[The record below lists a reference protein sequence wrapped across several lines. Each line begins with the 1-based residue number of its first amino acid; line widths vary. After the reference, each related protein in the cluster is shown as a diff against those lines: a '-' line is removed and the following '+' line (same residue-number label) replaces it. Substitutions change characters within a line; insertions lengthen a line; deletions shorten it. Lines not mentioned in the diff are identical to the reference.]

1 MALKNVIDTAAVT
14 AGLERWWATK
24 IAGAKDVQVTNLSVP
39 ESAGLSNETVLFDAS
54 WTRDGATST
63 RSLVARVQPTGPGVF
78 PRYDLAKEA
87 RVISALGEHTG
98 VPVPNVYAYEP
109 DPTVFG
115 SPFLVMAR
123 VDGRVP
129 SDDPPFTAGGWVLDL
144 TPQQRETMWHNSI
157 DTLADIHAANWTALG
172 LDFLDS
178 AENGSG
184 LDAQIADCRTTFAWA
199 AEGEPNP
206 TIEYALDWLA
216 ANKPAES
223 GPTVLNWGDA
233 RVGNLIFDDDLAV
246 AAVLDWEMVTLGSR
260 ELDLGWWLFLMRH
273 HTEGIGLPL
282 PEGIPGP
289 QETVDRYRART
300 GYTPTNLHYY
310 EVLAATKL
318 SWLMVRA
325 AHLMIAAGL
334 LPADSPMALSNPASQ
349 LLAKLLDQPAPT
361 GQTTSFIGNR

>member
-1 MALKNVIDTAAVT
+1 MALKNVIDTEAVAAKL
-14 AGLERWWATK
+14 AGWWATNTV
-24 IAGAKDVQVTNLSVP
+24 AAQDVRVTNLLVP
-39 ESAGLSNETVLFDAS
+39 ASAGLSNETVLFDADWS
-54 WTRDGATST
+54 RDGASHA
-63 RSLVARVQPTGPGVF
+63 RSLVARVQPNGPGVF

-98 VPVPNVYAYEP
+98 VPVPKVYAFEA
-109 DPTVFG
+109 DPAVFG
-115 SPFLVMAR
+115 SPFLVMGR

-144 TPQQRETMWHNSI
+144 TPQQRTTMWHNSI
-157 DTLADIHAANWTALG
+157 DVLAAIHGSDWQALG
-172 LDFLDS
+172 LDFLDTT
-178 AENGSG
+178 ANGSG
-184 LDAQIADCRTTFAWA
+184 LDAQLADCRATFAWA

-206 TIEYALDWLA
+206 TIEYALDWLD
-216 ANKPAES
+216 ANKPAEE
-223 GPTVLNWGDA
+223 GPKVLNWGDA
-233 RVGNLIFDDDLAV
+233 RVGNLIFDENLDV
-246 AAVLDWEMVTLGSR
+246 AAVLDWEMVGLGSR

-282 PEGIPGP
+282 PEGIPSAE
-289 QETVDRYRART
+289 ETVEQYRSRT
-300 GYTPTNLHYY
+300 GYAPTNLHYY

-334 LPADSPMALSNPASQ
+334 LPPDSPMALSNPASQ